1 MLGVVTKVD
10 FGQIGGF
17 KPGDR
22 LEHLQ
27 QRAGQALQ
35 IPRPGH
41 LQRQRLQ
48 YSVHAHLPACMS
60 IPETIA
66 NPGDPSQAA
75 RPRRG
80 TNFAVLAAFVVERPS
95 IVRQRAPFAANAG
108 RPEPVVSAP
117 IEGSRAC
124 RAALLAAAWRMLSKA
139 GPMMAPGAHRL
150 CQWRNPALP
159 LTAPGALLILLVC
172 LSAGCGA
179 HLPSHP
185 TAGQPPVAT
194 LQQRRKPFNSD
205 SCITNFMDLDGPAE
219 AGSVR

>member
-1 MLGVVTKVD
+1 MPRACAAWGISPAARHIVGVKTPLVEGPSAEGIVPGHRGPLGDLQGGGVAGKADMLGVVTKVD

-22 LEHLQ
+22 FEHLQ
-27 QRAGQALQ
+27 QRASQALQ

-66 NPGDPSQAA
+66 NPGGPSQAA

-80 TNFAVLAAFVVERPS
+80 TIFAVLAAFVVERPS

-108 RPEPVVSAP
+108 RPDLGRGERPLLRAAAPVVRRYWLRRLGGGTNAV
-117 IEGSRAC
+117 EGWAHD
-124 RAALLAAAWRMLSKA
+124 
-139 GPMMAPGAHRL
+139 GPGAHRL
-150 CQWRNPALP
+150 CR
-159 LTAPGALLILLVC
+159 
-172 LSAGCGA
+172 
-179 HLPSHP
+179 
-185 TAGQPPVAT
+185 
-194 LQQRRKPFNSD
+194 
-205 SCITNFMDLDGPAE
+205 
-219 AGSVR
+219 